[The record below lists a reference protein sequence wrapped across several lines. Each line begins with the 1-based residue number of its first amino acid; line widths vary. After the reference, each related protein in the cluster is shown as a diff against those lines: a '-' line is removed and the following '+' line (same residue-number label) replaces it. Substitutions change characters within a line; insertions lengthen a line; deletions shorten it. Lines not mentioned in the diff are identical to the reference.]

1 MANVI
6 ASDVTIAG
14 DKTLSGDITFS
25 GDVVPSSPLS
35 HRNVIINGGMQV
47 AQRGTS
53 STDVGSA
60 GGYFTVDRF
69 RIDTGN
75 SAGRCTMS
83 QDSDSPNGFANSIK
97 LDCTTA
103 DTSIAAGEY
112 FMLQQ
117 RIEGQNL
124 QSFAKGTSDAK
135 TFSVSFYVKGNASA
149 TYVCEL
155 FDIDNTRQVSK
166 SFNVTTSWTRVE
178 LTFPADT
185 TGAFGDDNAAS
196 LYLIIWLHAGATYTG
211 GTLSTTWTS
220 ATSANRAVG
229 ISSFFDSTNRTF
241 FITGVQLELG
251 DNATPFENRTLQDE
265 LLRCQR
271 YFYMVGGDAGG
282 DPEGASGN
290 QRNYI
295 VGRTSNSNAM
305 YCAPPSAVPMRST
318 PTVGNFS
325 GSFNI
330 NCINKDGATN
340 LNTQPT
346 IDTYNYGKPGN
357 TVGNMYLS
365 GGSGL
370 TDGRVCCARINAAI
384 TFDSE
389 L

>member
-1 MANVI
+1 MTTRTLDMANVI

-25 GDVVPSSPLS
+25 GDVVPSTPLS
-35 HRNVIINGGMQV
+35 HRNMIINGAMQV
-47 AQRGTS
+47 SQRGTS
-53 STDVGSA
+53 STGVGSG

-83 QDSDSPNGFANSIK
+83 QDSSGPSGFANSIK

-135 TFSVSFYVKGNASA
+135 TFTVSFYVKGNASA

-185 TGAFGDDNAAS
+185 TGAFDDDNAAS

-220 ATSANRAVG
+220 ATSANRAAG
-229 ISSFFDSTNRTF
+229 ISSFFDSTDRTF

-251 DNATPFENRTLQDE
+251 DNATPFEHRSFGEELQK
-265 LLRCQR
+265 CQR
-271 YFYMVGGDAGG
+271 YYQKSHDYSSNPSTSTDGDDAICGNSWADGNCNFEQGLIGG
-282 DPEGASGN
+282 SM
-290 QRNYI
+290 
-295 VGRTSNSNAM
+295 RTS
-305 YCAPPSAVPMRST
+305 
-318 PTVGNFS
+318 PTVVLRPRGSTTTGQVNAAGTDRAASAAQISSNSVGYIGITS
-325 GSFNI
+325 GSN
-330 NCINKDGATN
+330 N
-340 LNTQPT
+340 
-346 IDTYNYGKPGN
+346 NY
-357 TVGNMYLS
+357 
-365 GGSGL
+365 
-370 TDGRVCCARINAAI
+370 VCFSYECKA
-384 TFDSE
+384 E

>member
-1 MANVI
+1 MTTRTLDMANVI

-14 DKTLSGDITFS
+14 DKTFTGDII
-25 GDVVPSSPLS
+25 PSSPLS

-53 STDVGSA
+53 STDVGSG

-103 DTSIAAGEY
+103 DASIAAGEY

-220 ATSANRAVG
+220 VTSANRAAG

-251 DNATPFENRTLQDE
+251 DNATPFEHRSFGEEEQKCL
-265 LLRCQR
+265 R
-271 YFYMVGGDAGG
+271 YFYKISSDVNYPYAFQYNANYRFNVVHFPVRMRVVPTETVTNSGGTATEYQPDHDHWKG
-282 DPEGASGN
+282 
-290 QRNYI
+290 YI
-295 VGRTSNSNAM
+295 NLVHD
-305 YCAPPSAVPMRST
+305 
-318 PTVGNFS
+318 S
-325 GSFNI
+325 GSNHSL
-330 NCINKDGATN
+330 NGAE
-340 LNTQPT
+340 
-346 IDTYNYGKPGN
+346 
-357 TVGNMYLS
+357 
-365 GGSGL
+365 
-370 TDGRVCCARINAAI
+370 
-384 TFDSE
+384 FDAE

>member
-1 MANVI
+1 
-6 ASDVTIAG
+6 
-14 DKTLSGDITFS
+14 
-25 GDVVPSSPLS
+25 
-35 HRNVIINGGMQV
+35 
-47 AQRGTS
+47 
-53 STDVGSA
+53 
-60 GGYFTVDRF
+60 
-69 RIDTGN
+69 
-75 SAGRCTMS
+75 MS
-83 QDSDSPNGFANSIK
+83 QDSSGPSGFANSIK

-185 TGAFGDDNAAS
+185 TGAFDNDNAAS
-196 LYLIIWLHAGATYTG
+196 LYLTIWLHAGSTYTG

-220 ATSANRAVG
+220 ATSANRAAG
-229 ISSFFDSTNRTF
+229 ISSFFDSTDRTF

-251 DNATPFENRTLQDE
+251 DNATPFEHRSFGDE

-271 YFYMVGGDAGG
+271 YYEKGEIDGCVLCIYKSTQMR
-282 DPEGASGN
+282 GALYLKVKKRAQPTGTISGAQIYYN
-290 QRNYI
+290 
-295 VGRTSNSNAM
+295 G
-305 YCAPPSAVPMRST
+305 ST
-318 PTVGNFS
+318 VS
-325 GSFNI
+325 GSHSI
-330 NCINKDGATN
+330 TLPTDTSIRVQSDGTGYSA
-340 LNTQPT
+340 
-346 IDTYNYGKPGN
+346 G
-357 TVGNMYLS
+357 
-365 GGSGL
+365 
-370 TDGRVCCARINAAI
+370 NAAYI
-384 TFDSE
+384 NDVNYTADAE